1 MVLCDITSAI
11 FQFPPHKYIS
21 LSYLCHSSVFV
32 VDVGFRHDFE
42 HWNEHLSNIFNPKKQ
57 KKAIT
62 TTTHAYQWILR
73 QFGWNACIYDLYTS
87 LRALYNV
94 HLYIACWFG
103 LDTSKCI
110 QMKQPALKFDND
122 LLWTHSRTSPIFHSY
137 FALISI
143 YEISAF
149 DCNNSPPHC
158 EHWTDTHFLYFKWQK
173 NAQKKI
179 ATRKSI
185 RCWKFHS
192 NVVMAHNCVVTVSIS
207 MQIVTI

>member
-42 HWNEHLSNIFNPKKQ
+42 HWNEHLSNVFNPKKQ
-57 KKAIT
+57 KKSNNNNDARLPMNFETIWLKRL
-62 TTTHAYQWILR
+62 HLW
-73 QFGWNACIYDLYTS
+73 FIYLPSCT
-87 LRALYNV
+87 V
-94 HLYIACWFG
+94 QCTMYIACWFG

-122 LLWTHSRTSPIFHSY
+122 LLWTHSRTSPIFNSD

-192 NVVMAHNCVVTVSIS
+192 NVVIAHNCVVTVSIS
-207 MQIVTI
+207 MQIATI